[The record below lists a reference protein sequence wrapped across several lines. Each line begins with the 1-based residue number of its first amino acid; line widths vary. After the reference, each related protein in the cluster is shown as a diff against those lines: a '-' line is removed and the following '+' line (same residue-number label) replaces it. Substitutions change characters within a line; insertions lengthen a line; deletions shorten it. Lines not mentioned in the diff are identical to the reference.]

1 MMHAFVDFIIHF
13 GIIAVLFVVFAESGL
28 LFGFI
33 FPGDSLLFTAGYM
46 IQQHILPIDI
56 SIFVLLLIIAAI
68 AGDSVGYTFGHKVG
82 RKLFERKNS
91 RLFKRKYLIQAEKFY
106 EKHGA
111 ITVILARF
119 VPIVRTFAPIVAGA
133 GKMHYRTFLL
143 FNVIGGILWASLFT
157 YLGFFAGKA
166 LTEAGINVEVAALII
181 IFLSVLPI
189 IIHALKQESTKA
201 ALKKQLSVL
210 FSKDKQSKAT
220 TKKRK

>member
-1 MMHAFVDFIIHF
+1 MHAFVDFIIHF

-91 RLFKRKYLIQAEKFY
+91 RLFKRQYLIQAEKFY

-119 VPIVRTFAPIVAGA
+119 VPIVRTFAPIVAAA
-133 GKMHYRTFLL
+133 GKML

-166 LTEAGINVEVAALII
+166 LTEAGINVEAAALII
-181 IFLSVLPI
+181 IFLSVLPM

-201 ALKKQLSVL
+201 AIKKQLSVL
-210 FSKDKQSKAT
+210 FSKNKQPKSA